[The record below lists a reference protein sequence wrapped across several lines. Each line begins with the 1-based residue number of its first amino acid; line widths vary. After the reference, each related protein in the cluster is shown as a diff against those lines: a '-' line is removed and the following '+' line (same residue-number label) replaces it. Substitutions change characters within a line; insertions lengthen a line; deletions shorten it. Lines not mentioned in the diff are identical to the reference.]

1 MFCRCCIKNI
11 VYYFLI
17 VKYKIENFCKKVFL
31 EKKCAIFYIID
42 TSDKDEHFLMEDMKM
57 ERLAKTQTKIHM
69 EVVAEK
75 SGLDTQ
81 NSAMNSEY
89 NQN

>member
-1 MFCRCCIKNI
+1 MSSIKLD
-11 VYYFLI
+11 F
-17 VKYKIENFCKKVFL
+17 FTKKFFL
-31 EKKCAIFYIID
+31 EKKYEIFYIID

-57 ERLAKTQTKIHM
+57 EKLAKTQTSIHM

-81 NSAMNSEY
+81 NSAINSEY

>member
-1 MFCRCCIKNI
+1 
-11 VYYFLI
+11 
-17 VKYKIENFCKKVFL
+17 
-31 EKKCAIFYIID
+31 
-42 TSDKDEHFLMEDMKM
+42 MEDMKM
-57 ERLAKTQTKIHM
+57 ERLAKTQTSIHM

-81 NSAMNSEY
+81 NSAINSEY

>member
-1 MFCRCCIKNI
+1 M
-11 VYYFLI
+11 
-17 VKYKIENFCKKVFL
+17 
-31 EKKCAIFYIID
+31 EK
-42 TSDKDEHFLMEDMKM
+42 
-57 ERLAKTQTKIHM
+57 LAKTQTSTHM

-81 NSAMNSEY
+81 NSAINSEY